1 LAVGEQ
7 ANKTRNG
14 TVKLVASPPYGVGSA
29 GVVGNGFA
37 IDWPSVS
44 GAWKSNKGT
53 KSDRF
58 IRRPA
63 AAPT

>member
-7 ANKTRNG
+7 ANAERHRQVGGKSALR
-14 TVKLVASPPYGVGSA
+14 VGSA